1 MIRLINSGQVDV
13 VVHKLE
19 SSYPILLRDHSL
31 YAQLMCL
38 QFVEMIKKI
47 TPEPDLMVV
56 DNKPIVSYNFLIE
69 FARKL
74 CATFEDSPD
83 TTEAINVQLI
93 NLGNNF
99 VVVLLK
105 SI

>member
-1 MIRLINSGQVDV
+1 MIRLINSGQVDA

-19 SSYPILLRDHSL
+19 SSYPILLRDHLL

-56 DNKPIVSYNFLIE
+56 DNKPIISYKFIID

-74 CATFEDSPD
+74 CATFEDWPD
-83 TTEAINVQLI
+83 TTEAINVKVV
-93 NLGNNF
+93 NLGVNF
-99 VVVLLK
+99 IVVLLK